1 MDPRAV
7 CVVFATALPL
17 LAQEAPAPPKRTLA
31 DGLVRQR
38 IEIDRLSPPVVQAGL
53 ELGAGQGPMVLV
65 VRRAD
70 GTLDVHEIQRGG
82 EHGPLPD
89 KQAADVPV
97 EQEETP
103 AGAAPAPATAPAAVP
118 TVELTR
124 DADSVLTIGSAA
136 EPRKLVGPVVDRDR
150 LRGWLQPKFGNTVG
164 TPVAAALHLR
174 VAPDVRLQD
183 VLTTWEVAR
192 GVGFTSLLLQDLAP
206 AAIPP
211 ADAALFAGLAA
222 RFDWPVELLHG
233 VQPVCDAELLFL
245 IDGATPFGEVGGL
258 LRACAKAGL
267 WQLAFVGQQD
277 ATTRWKLP
285 THLPFDRGR

>member
-17 LAQEAPAPPKRTLA
+17 VAQETPAPPKRTLA

-82 EHGPLPD
+82 EHGP
-89 KQAADVPV
+89 AAEKPLVDVPV
-97 EQEETP
+97 EQQVP
-103 AGAAPAPATAPAAVP
+103 ADGVVPDVPILVATVLLARGADGALV
-118 TVELTR
+118 
-124 DADSVLTIGSAA
+124 IGSPTEARAVVAPTFDRAKVAA
-136 EPRKLVGPVVDRDR
+136 
-150 LRGWLQPKFGNTVG
+150 WLQRELARREG
-164 TPVAAALHLR
+164 TRVQDRLHLR

-183 VLTTWEVAR
+183 VLTTWDVAR
-192 GVGFTSLLLQDLAP
+192 SVGFTSLLLEDR
-206 AAIPP
+206 PP
-211 ADAALFAGLAA
+211 AVVPPDDAALVAGLAA
-222 RFDWPVELLHG
+222 RFDWPVEMLHG
-233 VQPVCDAELLFL
+233 VQPVCDAELLFM

-258 LRACAKAGL
+258 LRACAKAGI

-277 ATTRWKLP
+277 AKTRWKLP